1 MASLTQWT
9 WVWAS
14 SGRRWRTGRPGVLQS
29 VGLQRVGQ
37 TERLSSN
44 NKAALALLASWL
56 FFILCLQHW
65 TVSSRGIH
73 RLQSYWRRGL
83 SLTRE
88 ARRVHCSFH
97 LGWGWRVGIW
107 PRLGQS
113 NVSSWLESLLNDTK
127 TTALIIRHWF
137 NVHMGIAPSR
147 GRQLHCLTGRVAGS
161 DLADLV
167 FQIFVDSVTSSWPSS
182 KLSFDSDNQR
192 QFPLLAFKNPNSY
205 WKAKTKPKPTLVWK
219 SMTMFIL
226 TSYHIKINIQ
236 VWDYFD
242 VASFIY

>member
-1 MASLTQWT
+1 MTHGKRPWCWKRLRAAGEGDDRGWDGWMASLTQWT

-14 SGRRWRTGRPGVLQS
+14 SGRRWRTGRHGVLQS

-147 GRQLHCLTGRVAGS
+147 GRQLHCLTGRWNPGCWKRSCRPGLPNFCWFCHILMA
-161 DLADLV
+161 
-167 FQIFVDSVTSSWPSS
+167 FQ
-182 KLSFDSDNQR
+182 
-192 QFPLLAFKNPNSY
+192 
-205 WKAKTKPKPTLVWK
+205 
-219 SMTMFIL
+219 
-226 TSYHIKINIQ
+226 
-236 VWDYFD
+236 
-242 VASFIY
+242 